1 MNKPLKPA
9 AHVLRGNPL
18 LQRLLRQAENLS
30 RLQTLVHGQSSP
42 AIREQLRMGG
52 YDDGVLTLIL
62 ADAVWI
68 TRLRYQQ
75 ERLVQQLR
83 QHAEFSGLQRIRLK
97 VRPAGDAPPV
107 LHEERRYLSDTA
119 SQNIRQ
125 GAEGIED
132 PELREALQRLA
143 QNIRSS

>member
-9 AHVLRGNPL
+9 TQVLRGSPH

-30 RLQTLVHGQSSP
+30 KLQSLVYQHLAP
-42 AIREQLRMGG
+42 AQREQLQLGA
-52 YDDGVLTLIL
+52 YEQGVLTLIL
-62 ADAVWI
+62 ADAAWA

-75 ERLVQQLR
+75 ERLMQQLR
-83 QHAEFSGLQRIRLK
+83 QHAEFAGLQRIRLK
-97 VRPAGDAPPV
+97 IRPASDAPPEP
-107 LHEERRYLSDTA
+107 HEERRYLSDTA

-125 GAEGIED
+125 GAENIED

-143 QNIRSS
+143 KNIRSS